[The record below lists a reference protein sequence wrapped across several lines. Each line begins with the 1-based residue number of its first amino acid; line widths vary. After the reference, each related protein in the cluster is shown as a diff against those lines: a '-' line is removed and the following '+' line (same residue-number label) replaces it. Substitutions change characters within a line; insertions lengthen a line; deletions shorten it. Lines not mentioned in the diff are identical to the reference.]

1 MPSYI
6 GVGWLWAESAV
17 DSRGVA
23 KVVMRENGTYLKLA
37 NVVQL
42 WCALE
47 SDTLERQPL
56 TQVATWCIGECGD
69 LLLYGPPASE
79 DSET

>member
-23 KVVMRENGTYLKLA
+23 KVVMREK
-37 NVVQL
+37 
-42 WCALE
+42 
-47 SDTLERQPL
+47 
-56 TQVATWCIGECGD
+56 IH
-69 LLLYGPPASE
+69 
-79 DSET
+79 